1 MTKELWLLWV
11 MTNIELTPAFL
22 IHRRTFQGSS
32 LLLDFVIRDYGKT
45 RLVARGARKNKTS
58 FQMFQCL
65 NISYKGKG
73 ELKSLT
79 HWEINDKPRRLI
91 GNDLVLGLYVNELL
105 SRLLPDNE
113 AHQKLFD
120 EYYNFI
126 NNINVQAKAE
136 KEFSLRLFE
145 NLLLEELGYG
155 LEFKSD
161 SLGNRIEPNLS
172 YRFDDCE
179 GLVVS
184 ENGKISGKTLLQLDS
199 QFDSKPNPD
208 QLAVLKKFNRG
219 RLQTLLGEKPLKSRE
234 LFIAN

>member
-1 MTKELWLLWV
+1 

-22 IHRRTFQGSS
+22 IHRRTFQGNS
-32 LLLDFVIRDYGKT
+32 LLLDFIVRDFGKT
-45 RLVARGARKNKTS
+45 RLIARSARKNKTS
-58 FQMFQCL
+58 FQMFQRL
-65 NISYKGKG
+65 NITYKGRG
-73 ELKSLT
+73 ELKSLA
-79 HWEINDKPRRLI
+79 HWEISDKPRRLI

-120 EYYNFI
+120 EYYIFI
-126 NNINVQAKAE
+126 DNIGDKASAE

-155 LEFKSD
+155 LEFDVD
-161 SLGNRIEPNLS
+161 SLGNIIEPNLC

-179 GLVVS
+179 GLVAS
-184 ENGKISGKTLLQLDS
+184 ENGKISGETLRQLDGRL
-199 QFDSKPNPD
+199 DSNPNPN
-208 QLAVLKKFNRG
+208 QLSVLKKLNRL
-219 RLQTLLGEKPLKSRE
+219 RLQALLGAKPLKSRE

>member
-1 MTKELWLLWV
+1 

-32 LLLDFVIRDYGKT
+32 LLLDFIVRDFGKT
-45 RLVARGARKNKTS
+45 RLIARSARKNKTL

-65 NISYKGKG
+65 NISYKGRG

-79 HWEINDKPRRLI
+79 HWEINDKPRRFL

-120 EYYNFI
+120 EYYSFI
-126 NNINVQAKAE
+126 DNISDQTKPE
-136 KEFSLRLFE
+136 KEFSLRMFE
-145 NLLLEELGYG
+145 NLLLEDIGYG
-155 LEFKSD
+155 LEFKVD
-161 SLGNRIEPNLS
+161 ALGNKIEPNLC
-172 YRFDDCE
+172 YRFDGYE
-179 GLVVS
+179 GLIVS
-184 ENGKISGKTLLQLDS
+184 ENGKISGKTLHQLDS
-199 QFDSKPNPD
+199 RFDYKPNSN
-208 QLAVLKKFNRG
+208 QLAALKKLNRV
-219 RLQTLLGEKPLKSRE
+219 RLQTLLGGKPLKSRE

>member
-1 MTKELWLLWV
+1 MTKGRWLLWV

-32 LLLDFVIRDYGKT
+32 LLLDFIVRDFGKT
-45 RLVARGARKNKTS
+45 RLIARSARKNKTS
-58 FQMFQCL
+58 FQMFQRL
-65 NISYKGKG
+65 NISYKGRG

-120 EYYNFI
+120 EYYSFI
-126 NNINVQAKAE
+126 NNIGDQAKTE
-136 KEFSLRLFE
+136 KEFTLRLLE

-155 LEFKSD
+155 LAFNVD
-161 SLGNRIEPNLS
+161 SLGNKIEPNLC
-172 YRFDDCE
+172 YRFDDHD
-179 GLVVS
+179 GLIAS
-184 ENGKISGKTLLQLDS
+184 ENGKISGKTLHQLAS
-199 QFDSKPNPD
+199 RFDSNPNPN
-208 QLAVLKKFNRG
+208 QLAVLKKLNRL
-219 RLQTLLGEKPLKSRE
+219 RLKTLLGEKPLKSRE